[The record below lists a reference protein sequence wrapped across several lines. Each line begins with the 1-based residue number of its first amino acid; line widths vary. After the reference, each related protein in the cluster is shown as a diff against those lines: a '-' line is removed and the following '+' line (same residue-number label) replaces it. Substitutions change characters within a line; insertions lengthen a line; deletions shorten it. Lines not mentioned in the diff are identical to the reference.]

1 MSNSFII
8 LREKKVGRFITAA
21 AILVTVAFHLALLVL
36 FSPASA
42 SPHDFNRNQKNIAM
56 LSFGDRN
63 SSPMNAN
70 ISRWLPY
77 GDPCLMVKPGKSI
90 GYSSPFY
97 KEGFRPAEKD
107 LEIRGNHKTLDFRPG
122 RYSPLE
128 AVENNNETI
137 VRESI
142 INIMSLSV
150 TPAKKDDPVVEKTV
164 VYPIWASGTG
174 EILPQLFNPSELPHI
189 SDLAKEHAPSSSSV
203 FEVSVSGEDMIPR
216 FRLVSSCGVHEM
228 DRAAMKALSSRL
240 IANPELIKERAL
252 KKVKVFWREG
262 N

>member
-21 AILVTVAFHLALLVL
+21 AILITVAFHLALLVL
-36 FSPASA
+36 FTPASP
-42 SPHDFNRNQKNIAM
+42 SLHDVNHSQKSIAM
-56 LSFGDRN
+56 LSLSGRN
-63 SSPMNAN
+63 ATSTGSN

-77 GDPCLMVKPGKSI
+77 GDPSLIVKPGKKI
-90 GYSSPFY
+90 GYSSMFY
-97 KEGFRPAEKD
+97 RDGFRKPKKD
-107 LEIRGNHKTLDFRPG
+107 VEIKGNHKTLDFRPG

-128 AVENNNETI
+128 AVENNNETV

-142 INIMSLSV
+142 INIMSLGVSLSEKDAPSV
-150 TPAKKDDPVVEKTV
+150 TKTA
-164 VYPIWASGTG
+164 YPIWASGTG
-174 EILPQLFNPSELPHI
+174 ETLPQFFKPSELPHI
-189 SDLAKEHAPSSSSV
+189 SALAKEHVPSSASV
-203 FEVSVSGEDMIPR
+203 FELRVSGDDMIPR
-216 FRLVSSCGVHEM
+216 LRLVSGCGASEM
-228 DRAAMKALSSRL
+228 DRAAMKALASRL